1 MGEIMHFDGGG
12 GNHKLHLTK
21 WVSLFQALAC
31 RSNK

>member
-1 MGEIMHFDGGG
+1 MGEIMHFDGG

-31 RSNK
+31 HSNK